1 MAVKKNRIYILLCLS
16 LVWLPGSVKGEE
28 ITAIKADRIDTVTS
42 GLIENGVIVIRG
54 SKISAIGTDVKIPS
68 TANIIDARDKTVF
81 PGLVNPCSAVGLST
95 PPGGEPAS
103 HPHYRVA
110 DELYPFQDAY
120 RRILQ
125 AGFTTLGLTP
135 GGNGIAGQG
144 AIIRPIGQTPRLA
157 SGDAGAGQTPEELA
171 RSGAEGMLITESGL
185 LMIRFEANEKAKKVI
200 TDAFESAKKQTDSAD
215 PKIKPLVRA
224 LQGEIPTFVRC
235 GWPGATLHLLPLL
248 KPYEKVKWVL
258 VAGPEN
264 YRIAEKLAKAKIPVI
279 FPAQIDFEQF
289 TRNRINVPKILAEAG
304 VKIACVP
311 TIDNAEGHEDF
322 LRQMAE
328 LVKYGLDKETA
339 KKSMTIHPAQM
350 LAVDYRLGSLEV
362 GKDANLLILSADP
375 LEVGTKIHQV
385 MLEGKIVY
393 RGP

>member
-1 MAVKKNRIYILLCLS
+1 VKKNRIYILLCLS
-16 LVWLPGSVKGEE
+16 SVWLPILVRGEE
-28 ITAIKADRIDTVTS
+28 ITVIKADRIDTVTS

-54 SKISAIGTDVKIPS
+54 GKISAIGTDVKIPS

-81 PGLVNPCSAVGLST
+81 PGLVNPCSVVGLSGS
-95 PPGGEPAS
+95 PGGEPAS
-103 HPHYRVA
+103 NPHYRVA

-125 AGFTTLGLTP
+125 AGFTTLALTP

-144 AIIRPIGQTPRLA
+144 AIIRPIGQTPEA
-157 SGDAGAGQTPEELA
+157 
-171 RSGAEGMLITESGL
+171 MVITESGL

-215 PKIKPLVRA
+215 PKVKPLVRA

-235 GWPGATLHLLPLL
+235 GWPGAMLHLLPLL
-248 KPYEKVKWVL
+248 KPYEKMKWVL

-304 VKIACVP
+304 VKLACVP
-311 TIDNAEGHEDF
+311 IMDNAEGHEDF

-393 RGP
+393 QCP